1 MDNYAADVD
10 EEAAGKF
17 NFTMFCQVRS
27 DGLQFESGQYALPK
41 TTFFFKYRYTFF
53 RHPCFNLRLPIL
65 ADQDLNVCIQGV
77 PQLSI
82 HFVSIILTASTH
94 PNCKS

>member
-1 MDNYAADVD
+1 MILKSMGVDVNKTDMDNYAADVD

-41 TTFFFKYRYTFF
+41 TTFFFKYRYTFL
-53 RHPCFNLRLPIL
+53 RHPCFNLMPVL
-65 ADQDLNVCIQGV
+65 ADQDLNVCIHKY
-77 PQLSI
+77 LI
-82 HFVSIILTASTH
+82 F
-94 PNCKS
+94 